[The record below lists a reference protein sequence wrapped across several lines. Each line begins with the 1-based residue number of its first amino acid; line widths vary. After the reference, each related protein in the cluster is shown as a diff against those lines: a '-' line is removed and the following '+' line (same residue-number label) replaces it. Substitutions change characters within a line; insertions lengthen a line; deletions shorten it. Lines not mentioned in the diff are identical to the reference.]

1 MRKEYIYVV
10 KGTTKIFSLNI
21 LLGKLLNLFFPRSC
35 GILRWSILAPLINC
49 FLCFLISRSSS
60 PQTTNSEPSSPD
72 SQKTPLIIC
81 NLNISADVKTLAPKN
96 LKRSAKKLPPFCVQY
111 QNTLSKNSAVQE
123 SNMKT
128 INDFIVQGTLI
139 ANHRRR
145 ARQRSHAAHH
155 DSPDIIIN
163 CEDDECDECNTSD
176 IAMNVFNNINTDLL
190 LSLDCYEM
198 DSFGRLPGDSR
209 TPTPIPILSPNPMAS
224 GSGALVG
231 PTQTLLAVP
240 AGYRPLSLRT
250 PSPNTRSIIRI
261 DVVNRDK
268 IKTEPNIK
276 DINYNVNRLKEKRG
290 VREKS
295 DKQP

>member
-1 MRKEYIYVV
+1 MA
-10 KGTTKIFSLNI
+10 S
-21 LLGKLLNLFFPRSC
+21 
-35 GILRWSILAPLINC
+35 
-49 FLCFLISRSSS
+49 
-60 PQTTNSEPSSPD
+60 
-72 SQKTPLIIC
+72 
-81 NLNISADVKTLAPKN
+81 DVKTLAPKAV
-96 LKRSAKKLPPFCVQY
+96 KRSAKKLPSFCVQY
-111 QNTLSKNSAVQE
+111 QNSMNKNSAVQE

-145 ARQRSHAAHH
+145 IRQKSHAAHN

-163 CEDDECDECNTSD
+163 CENDECDECVSD

-209 TPTPIPILSPNPMAS
+209 TPTPIPVSSSNVPTSI
-224 GSGALVG
+224 SGASI
-231 PTQTLLAVP
+231 TATSTLLAVP

-290 VREKS
+290 VRDQKA
-295 DKQP
+295 DK

>member
-1 MRKEYIYVV
+1 M
-10 KGTTKIFSLNI
+10 
-21 LLGKLLNLFFPRSC
+21 
-35 GILRWSILAPLINC
+35 
-49 FLCFLISRSSS
+49 
-60 PQTTNSEPSSPD
+60 
-72 SQKTPLIIC
+72 
-81 NLNISADVKTLAPKN
+81 
-96 LKRSAKKLPPFCVQY
+96 KKLPPFCVQY
-111 QNTLSKNSAVQE
+111 QNTMSKNSAIQE

-145 ARQRSHAAHH
+145 ARQKSHAAHQE
-155 DSPDIIIN
+155 SPDIIIN
-163 CEDDECDECNTSD
+163 CEDDECDECISD

-209 TPTPIPILSPNPMAS
+209 TPTPIPLLSSSNLAPS
-224 GSGALVG
+224 TSGASNA
-231 PTQTLLAVP
+231 PTPTLLAVP

-250 PSPNTRSIIRI
+250 PSPNTRSVIRI

-290 VREKS
+290 VRDHKS
-295 DKQP
+295 DKSS

>member
-1 MRKEYIYVV
+1 M
-10 KGTTKIFSLNI
+10 
-21 LLGKLLNLFFPRSC
+21 P
-35 GILRWSILAPLINC
+35 P
-49 FLCFLISRSSS
+49 
-60 PQTTNSEPSSPD
+60 
-72 SQKTPLIIC
+72 
-81 NLNISADVKTLAPKN
+81 DVKTLAPKAV
-96 LKRSAKKLPPFCVQY
+96 KRSAKKLPSFCVQY
-111 QNTLSKNSAVQE
+111 QNSLNKNSAVQE

-145 ARQRSHAAHH
+145 VRQKSHAAHQ

-163 CEDDECDECNTSD
+163 CENDECDECISD

-209 TPTPIPILSPNPMAS
+209 TPTPIPPSSSNPIASAS
-224 GSGALVG
+224 GASI
-231 PTQTLLAVP
+231 PTPTPTLLAVP

-290 VREKS
+290 VRDQKT
-295 DKQP
+295 DK

>member
-1 MRKEYIYVV
+1 
-10 KGTTKIFSLNI
+10 
-21 LLGKLLNLFFPRSC
+21 
-35 GILRWSILAPLINC
+35 
-49 FLCFLISRSSS
+49 
-60 PQTTNSEPSSPD
+60 
-72 SQKTPLIIC
+72 
-81 NLNISADVKTLAPKN
+81 
-96 LKRSAKKLPPFCVQY
+96 
-111 QNTLSKNSAVQE
+111 
-123 SNMKT
+123 MKT

-145 ARQRSHAAHH
+145 VRQKSHAAHQ
-155 DSPDIIIN
+155 DSPDIIVN
-163 CEDDECDECNTSD
+163 CEDDECDECISD

-209 TPTPIPILSPNPMAS
+209 TPTPIPVPSSSNPAASTSGGLSNAQAP
-224 GSGALVG
+224 
-231 PTQTLLAVP
+231 TLLAVP

-290 VREKS
+290 VRDLKS
-295 DKQP
+295 DK

>member
-1 MRKEYIYVV
+1 MK
-10 KGTTKIFSLNI
+10 F
-21 LLGKLLNLFFPRSC
+21 
-35 GILRWSILAPLINC
+35 LRWLISAPLINC
-49 FLCFLISRSSS
+49 FLFSIFSPLLINRSSS
-60 PQTTNSEPSSPD
+60 PQTSNSDPSSPD

-81 NLNISADVKTLAPKN
+81 NLNISPDAKTLAPKN
-96 LKRSAKKLPPFCVQY
+96 VKRSAKKLPPFCVQY

-145 ARQRSHAAHH
+145 ARQKSHAAHH

-198 DSFGRLPGDSR
+198 DSYGRLPGDSR
-209 TPTPIPILSPNPMAS
+209 TPTPIPVLSPNLAAS
-224 GSGALVG
+224 ASAPSIA
-231 PTQTLLAVP
+231 PTSSLLAVP

-250 PSPNTRSIIRI
+250 PSPNTRSVIRI

-268 IKTEPNIK
+268 VRTEPNIK

-290 VREKS
+290 VREPKS
-295 DKQP
+295 DKPSEKWKKTFQG

>member
-1 MRKEYIYVV
+1 MENFKIYFLEFPVNSWNS
-10 KGTTKIFSLNI
+10 FSGQCWRHLLITNSHFFI
-21 LLGKLLNLFFPRSC
+21 LV
-35 GILRWSILAPLINC
+35 
-49 FLCFLISRSSS
+49 SRSTS
-60 PQTTNSEPSSPD
+60 PQTSNSDPSSPD
-72 SQKTPLIIC
+72 SIKTPLIIC
-81 NLNISADVKTLAPKN
+81 NLNIAPDAKTLAPKN
-96 LKRSAKKLPPFCVQY
+96 VKRSMKKLPPFCVQY
-111 QNTLSKNSAVQE
+111 QNSLSKNSAVQE

-145 ARQRSHAAHH
+145 VRQKSHAAHH
-155 DSPDIIIN
+155 DSPDIIVN
-163 CEDDECDECNTSD
+163 CEDDECDECISD

-209 TPTPIPILSPNPMAS
+209 TPTPIPGPSSSNPAAS
-224 GSGALVG
+224 TSGGISNAQA
-231 PTQTLLAVP
+231 PTLLAVP

-290 VREKS
+290 VRDQKS
-295 DKQP
+295 DK

>member
-1 MRKEYIYVV
+1 MR
-10 KGTTKIFSLNI
+10 
-21 LLGKLLNLFFPRSC
+21 
-35 GILRWSILAPLINC
+35 
-49 FLCFLISRSSS
+49 
-60 PQTTNSEPSSPD
+60 
-72 SQKTPLIIC
+72 
-81 NLNISADVKTLAPKN
+81 
-96 LKRSAKKLPPFCVQY
+96 
-111 QNTLSKNSAVQE
+111 
-123 SNMKT
+123 T

-145 ARQRSHAAHH
+145 VRQKNHAAHL
-155 DSPDIIIN
+155 DSPDIIVN
-163 CEDDECDECNTSD
+163 CEDDECDECISD

-209 TPTPIPILSPNPMAS
+209 TPTPIPLPSSNLGAS
-224 GSGALVG
+224 TSVASNA
-231 PTQTLLAVP
+231 PTSTLLAVP

-268 IKTEPNIK
+268 IKTEQNIK

-290 VREKS
+290 VRDQKS
-295 DKQP
+295 DKSS

>member
-1 MRKEYIYVV
+1 
-10 KGTTKIFSLNI
+10 
-21 LLGKLLNLFFPRSC
+21 
-35 GILRWSILAPLINC
+35 
-49 FLCFLISRSSS
+49 
-60 PQTTNSEPSSPD
+60 
-72 SQKTPLIIC
+72 
-81 NLNISADVKTLAPKN
+81 
-96 LKRSAKKLPPFCVQY
+96 
-111 QNTLSKNSAVQE
+111 
-123 SNMKT
+123 MKT

-145 ARQRSHAAHH
+145 ARQKSHAAHH

-163 CEDDECDECNTSD
+163 CEDDECDCNTSD

-209 TPTPIPILSPNPMAS
+209 TPTPIPTSTPNPGAS
-224 GSGALVG
+224 VTGTS
-231 PTQTLLAVP
+231 PMPTLLAVP

-290 VREKS
+290 VRETKIE
-295 DKQP
+295 KLF

>member
-1 MRKEYIYVV
+1 M
-10 KGTTKIFSLNI
+10 FSLN
-21 LLGKLLNLFFPRSC
+21 F
-35 GILRWSILAPLINC
+35 
-49 FLCFLISRSSS
+49 SRSSS
-60 PQTTNSEPSSPD
+60 PQTSNSDPSSPE

-81 NLNISADVKTLAPKN
+81 NLNISPDVKTLAPKN
-96 LKRSAKKLPPFCVQY
+96 VKRSAKKLPPFCVQY

-145 ARQRSHAAHH
+145 SRQSHAAHH

-176 IAMNVFNNINTDLL
+176 MAMNVFNNINTDLL

-209 TPTPIPILSPNPMAS
+209 TPTPIPILSPNLGTS
-224 GSGALVG
+224 VS
-231 PTQTLLAVP
+231 PTSNTPLSTLLAVP

-276 DINYNVNRLKEKRG
+276 EINYNVNRLKEKRG
-290 VREKS
+290 VRESKS
-295 DKQP
+295 DKQS